1 MRTQKRLLTGTGLLA
16 FVQFAHLLDVLR
28 YSDTATFPSVLA
40 DPVAMTGISTA
51 AAAFLAVAT
60 RQTFGTT
67 TALIAG
73 AAISLGF
80 TLYHGLPINLGLNNP
95 YWGLAGSNADLI
107 QWATVIAAIA
117 VGAWT
122 ARVAWRA
129 PSRSE
134 IRPRTLT
141 EVANT

>member
-1 MRTQKRLLTGTGLLA
+1 MRTQTKLLSGTALLA
-16 FVQFAHLLDVLR
+16 IVQLAHLLDVLR
-28 YSDTATFPSVLA
+28 YSETATFPSVLA
-40 DPVAMTGISTA
+40 DPVAMTGIFTA

-60 RQTFGTT
+60 RQIFGTT
-67 TALIAG
+67 AALLAG

-95 YWGLAGSNADLI
+95 YWGSSGSNADFI

-117 VGAWT
+117 IGAWT

-129 PSRSE
+129 PSRDE
-134 IRPRTLT
+134 DNPRILT
-141 EVANT
+141 EAV